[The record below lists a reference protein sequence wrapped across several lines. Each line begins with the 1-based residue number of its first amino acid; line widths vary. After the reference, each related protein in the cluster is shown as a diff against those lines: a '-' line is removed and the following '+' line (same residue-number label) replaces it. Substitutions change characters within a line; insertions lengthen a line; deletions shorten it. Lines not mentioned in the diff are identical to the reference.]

1 LHKWLGKYR
10 FLARKLP
17 RWRRHTFDWLS
28 PGGLVAGSRSLAI
41 SLGLCA
47 LAAVP
52 AAAQARATIVA
63 TATVV
68 DLSEAQA
75 TMQATT
81 GLATQAV
88 AQPAGAAAPAR
99 RDTGI
104 VSVVLSY
111 PEGPLPGE
119 PSDPLLATIIYW

>member
-1 LHKWLGKYR
+1 M
-10 FLARKLP
+10 
-17 RWRRHTFDWLS
+17 
-28 PGGLVAGSRSLAI
+28 AGRRSLAI

-52 AAAQARATIVA
+52 AAGQARAMVVV

-81 GLATQAV
+81 GLATQAAARPV
-88 AQPAGAAAPAR
+88 GAAAPGR

-104 VSVVLSY
+104 ASVVLSY
-111 PEGPLPGE
+111 PNGPVPGE

>member
-1 LHKWLGKYR
+1 M
-10 FLARKLP
+10 A
-17 RWRRHTFDWLS
+17 
-28 PGGLVAGSRSLAI
+28 GGRSLAI

-52 AAAQARATIVA
+52 AGAQARATIIA

-75 TMQATT
+75 TVQATA
-81 GLATQAV
+81 GIATQAA
-88 AQPAGAAAPAR
+88 AQPAGAAGPAR
-99 RDTGI
+99 RDTG
-104 VSVVLSY
+104 VASVVLSY